1 MKTLAL
7 KFTGAKFAGVKFART
22 TTAGDSGGRSRFVR
36 WGGVAIVAYLLASV
50 GTADAQET
58 IKIGL
63 GVPVT
68 GLWAAYSE
76 WPGAQC
82 MAEMINSEGGV
93 DGRRIEV
100 LVQDSASDTQTAVA
114 QAQRL
119 LDEGAVIL
127 GTEPFDS
134 TMIPVAQLA
143 APYGVSIFQPQS
155 TQVEMHVGIVN
166 NFFTGVSPDPFTAA
180 AAANYALEQGVR
192 DVVLFT
198 SDAGGSWSA
207 KTPVWFGDV
216 IEAGGGRVVATLNYV
231 GETADWSPQ
240 IAEIRALPSPPDA
253 VYISWGVPDI
263 GVLIRQMR
271 SAGIDAWVIGSDG
284 FDAPAL
290 DALGTEDPSL
300 LDRVF
305 FGTLAPSH
313 DDSKVVRFIAECAA
327 LGHDIDGLFP
337 ALGADTV
344 MAVAWAVE
352 ESGSIDPEVIADTIR
367 NSDSIPVLSVDEIS
381 FRDTRTYAQRTIP
394 VIGYRNGKRVLL
406 SNEIPDNTPT
416 DW

>member
-1 MKTLAL
+1 LKREGENMKTLAL

-68 GLWAAYSE
+68 GDWAAYSE

-93 DGRRIEV
+93 DGRQIEV
-100 LVQDSASDTQTAVA
+100 LVQDSASDTETAVA

-119 LDEGAVIL
+119 LDAGAVIL

-143 APYGVSIFQPQS
+143 APYGVSLFQPQS

-166 NFFTGVSPDPFTAA
+166 NFFTGVSPDPFTAT

-198 SDAGGSWSA
+198 SDDGGSWSSR
-207 KTPVWFGDV
+207 TPVWCGDV
-216 IEAGGGRVVATLNYV
+216 VGAGRRRRCGRRVGCPGQWRPWEDRQELGGPRRGFPRPERDGGRARVPRGV
-231 GETADWSPQ
+231 GRPRESRGNVGW
-240 IAEIRALPSPPDA
+240 PP
-253 VYISWGVPDI
+253 GPGRRQVPP
-263 GVLIRQMR
+263 RH
-271 SAGIDAWVIGSDG
+271 A
-284 FDAPAL
+284 
-290 DALGTEDPSL
+290 
-300 LDRVF
+300 
-305 FGTLAPSH
+305 
-313 DDSKVVRFIAECAA
+313 
-327 LGHDIDGLFP
+327 
-337 ALGADTV
+337 
-344 MAVAWAVE
+344 
-352 ESGSIDPEVIADTIR
+352 
-367 NSDSIPVLSVDEIS
+367 
-381 FRDTRTYAQRTIP
+381 
-394 VIGYRNGKRVLL
+394 
-406 SNEIPDNTPT
+406 
-416 DW
+416 